1 MTGFSH
7 LGANITKM
15 NTTEIQVLL
24 FFKLPNVSGIFRKEN
39 HSKYSILM
47 ALKLVTIFKRGGKD
61 YEGQIKSFMPCT
73 SLTMKV

>member
-1 MTGFSH
+1 
-7 LGANITKM
+7 
-15 NTTEIQVLL
+15 
-24 FFKLPNVSGIFRKEN
+24 
-39 HSKYSILM
+39 M